1 MVTNLCLSQSTHSVK
16 RLDCPPESLSS
27 TGLAFYFTEW
37 TTIIFD
43 ILQLN
48 GRACFKKNSSL
59 HIWAKNSRTTFF
71 RIFPKE
77 ILCYLSKILM
87 TFFLVIYLFTVFYP
101 SKFLPLRIS
110 QHYTPF
116 TTSIHTHMLFSTF
129 LQLAFHSRNSEC
141 Q

>member
-71 RIFPKE
+71 RILPKK

-87 TFFLVIYLFTVFYP
+87 TFFFFFLVIDFFYDFVAYPLHKLALFPLPKLNILCYL
-101 SKFLPLRIS
+101 SKILMTFFFFL
-110 QHYTPF
+110 
-116 TTSIHTHMLFSTF
+116 
-129 LQLAFHSRNSEC
+129 
-141 Q
+141 